1 MTVHRT
7 VFCLLTLGFGWIWL
21 CHNVISEIVNNIK
34 ESVKLLSSQRQMGA
48 GASAGGEW
56 LKNKG
61 PGSSYLTCFAAE
73 PSGWSLCFVSSTH
86 FAHCFS
92 DLLLQQLLT
101 LLCPC
106 VRTQWL
112 SAFCSFLAGSL
123 WLPRQSL
130 KFWRP
135 ARLRQPVGLGLNAA
149 INSPSA
155 LNALWNFPVFVL

>member
-1 MTVHRT
+1 MRDVGSIPGLGRYLGEGKGYHSSALVWRIPWTVKW
-7 VFCLLTLGFGWIWL
+7 G
-21 CHNVISEIVNNIK
+21 
-34 ESVKLLSSQRQMGA
+34 Q